1 MHRDRRHY
9 VPGRGCELCP
19 LERAAGGTGW
29 HVSRRLTPA
38 FPPNTH
44 TALGLHPCGL
54 HSRPDGSPCGFS
66 CGHCPAGSCQCQAL
80 LEASPHAICAQQTQ
94 ALSASWQGPS
104 QGGLTRSV
112 LCVACPTG
120 PSLPLVWPISV
131 SHVWKEHFSSCPH
144 RPVIWADSLT

>member
-1 MHRDRRHY
+1 MLHRDRRHY

-19 LERAAGGTGW
+19 LGRAAGRTGW

-38 FPPNTH
+38 FPPDTH

-54 HSRPDGSPCGFS
+54 HGRPDGSPCGFS
-66 CGHCPAGSCQCQAL
+66 CEHCPAGSCQCQAL

-104 QGGLTRSV
+104 
-112 LCVACPTG
+112 
-120 PSLPLVWPISV
+120 LPGRPDSQRPLRRAPHEPFIAPRLA
-131 SHVWKEHFSSCPH
+131 HFCQPYLEG
-144 RPVIWADSLT
+144 AFF